1 MKKGIFIL
9 FIVLQLITNPLTVY
23 SIDVID
29 FNDIFYNHQM
39 VKLIIHPSS
48 GEILFAN
55 ATAADFYGY
64 PIEQLIGMNINEI
77 NTLSPNEVEVERQRA
92 LEEKRNFFIF
102 QHRLANGDIRTVHV
116 YSYPI
121 AINGD
126 TFLYSIIIDQ
136 SDFVLVQNRNRN
148 LIIVTIAL
156 LIISVV
162 LVSYSALK
170 IMSKKKQI
178 ESYNLLI
185 QQQNDRQMALISN
198 LPGVAYRRKIDKD
211 FTMLYVSD
219 QIVELTGYEATDF
232 YEGKVRYGQLIHPDD
247 YEHVYS
253 QYLKEVAVG
262 KTIKTDYRIID
273 KAHNVRMVHVSATFI
288 QSYSD
293 SEELIL
299 EGFIQD
305 ITENHKIKTEV
316 NYQKDLLQYI
326 ISRSHQGIAV
336 HDVNMNYVYV
346 SNRYCEMYNVS
357 MDIIGKHHYDIFP
370 DLPQKWR
377 DVHQRSLQGETLS
390 EDRDQYVR
398 EDGSIQYTR
407 WLSQPWY
414 DVDNNIA
421 GIIIYTEVI
430 NALVE
435 AEVELKK
442 SNNQLQLVMDSLPI
456 GIAVNSVDPNV
467 SFDYMNDNFPLIYGT
482 TRKALEKPDSFW
494 DVVYEDEHFREEIKS
509 KVLEDIASLDPARM
523 VWKDVPISKDGKAV
537 RYVNA
542 YSTPVPDSNLFIS
555 TVIDVTSSKQK
566 ELEILYASM
575 HDFLTGLPNRR
586 YFEQTINELDSLSYY
601 PLLITMIDLDGLKL
615 INDAYGHD
623 VGDQALITVAQILQK
638 HLRLNDFVARIGG
651 DEFVILS
658 SNTSAFEFEP
668 IKRSIQQQVSNS
680 NHKEIQYSLSFGEAV
695 KEDASLDVRDV
706 LKQAENNM
714 YANKTLHGQ
723 SARNE
728 TIMTLFQTLNEKYD
742 EERIH
747 SDRVSQLCKQMGEK
761 LNLNIDQI
769 KELEFAGLM
778 HDIGKITIPD
788 SILDK
793 PGQLS
798 EDEWVIMKKH
808 TINGYHILR
817 SANQYSRLAEYA
829 LTHHERWDGKG
840 YPNNLSGTEI
850 PLFSRIIAI
859 ADSYEAMTANR
870 PYRKALCREHAIA
883 ELKRCSG
890 TQFDPDL
897 VEVFINEVV

>member
-1 MKKGIFIL
+1 MSNRCRLKGVVLMKKGIFIL

-316 NYQKDLLQYI
+316 I
-326 ISRSHQGIAV
+326 IKKI
-336 HDVNMNYVYV
+336 Y
-346 SNRYCEMYNVS
+346 
-357 MDIIGKHHYDIFP
+357 F
-370 DLPQKWR
+370 
-377 DVHQRSLQGETLS
+377 
-390 EDRDQYVR
+390 
-398 EDGSIQYTR
+398 
-407 WLSQPWY
+407 
-414 DVDNNIA
+414 NI
-421 GIIIYTEVI
+421 
-430 NALVE
+430 L
-435 AEVELKK
+435 
-442 SNNQLQLVMDSLPI
+442 
-456 GIAVNSVDPNV
+456 
-467 SFDYMNDNFPLIYGT
+467 
-482 TRKALEKPDSFW
+482 
-494 DVVYEDEHFREEIKS
+494 
-509 KVLEDIASLDPARM
+509 
-523 VWKDVPISKDGKAV
+523 
-537 RYVNA
+537 
-542 YSTPVPDSNLFIS
+542 
-555 TVIDVTSSKQK
+555 
-566 ELEILYASM
+566 
-575 HDFLTGLPNRR
+575 
-586 YFEQTINELDSLSYY
+586 
-601 PLLITMIDLDGLKL
+601 
-615 INDAYGHD
+615 
-623 VGDQALITVAQILQK
+623 
-638 HLRLNDFVARIGG
+638 
-651 DEFVILS
+651 
-658 SNTSAFEFEP
+658 
-668 IKRSIQQQVSNS
+668 
-680 NHKEIQYSLSFGEAV
+680 
-695 KEDASLDVRDV
+695 
-706 LKQAENNM
+706 
-714 YANKTLHGQ
+714 
-723 SARNE
+723 
-728 TIMTLFQTLNEKYD
+728 
-742 EERIH
+742 
-747 SDRVSQLCKQMGEK
+747 
-761 LNLNIDQI
+761 
-769 KELEFAGLM
+769 
-778 HDIGKITIPD
+778 
-788 SILDK
+788 
-793 PGQLS
+793 
-798 EDEWVIMKKH
+798 
-808 TINGYHILR
+808 
-817 SANQYSRLAEYA
+817 
-829 LTHHERWDGKG
+829 
-840 YPNNLSGTEI
+840 
-850 PLFSRIIAI
+850 
-859 ADSYEAMTANR
+859 
-870 PYRKALCREHAIA
+870 
-883 ELKRCSG
+883 
-890 TQFDPDL
+890 
-897 VEVFINEVV
+897 